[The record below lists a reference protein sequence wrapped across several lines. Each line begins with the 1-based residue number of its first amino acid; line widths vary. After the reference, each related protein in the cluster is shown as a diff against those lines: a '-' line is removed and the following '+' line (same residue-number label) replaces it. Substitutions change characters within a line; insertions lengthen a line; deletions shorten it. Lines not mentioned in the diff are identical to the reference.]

1 MFNECSIKAAEAKK
15 QCLPLPSHYCQHQ
28 SEGTFELIM
37 NVSFFDKF
45 VLRLTVDNLSND
57 SRLHLSEK
65 KQILSSSLQQKKNWK
80 QKPSSISETSLKS
93 ALINWF
99 YMHVSVT
106 ARLASFWPTFSFC
119 LFLIIKK
126 RSIKHNRSEH
136 SAAYWPHLM
145 SPAVTYK
152 QTGFCPTVL
161 TYSLHQTQLVLVT
174 HWHYRHHPQL
184 PFHTLN

>member
-65 KQILSSSLQQKKNWK
+65 KQILPPVCSKKK
-80 QKPSSISETSLKS
+80 KLEAET
-93 ALINWF
+93 F
-99 YMHVSVT
+99 
-106 ARLASFWPTFSFC
+106 
-119 LFLIIKK
+119 
-126 RSIKHNRSEH
+126 KH
-136 SAAYWPHLM
+136 
-145 SPAVTYK
+145 
-152 QTGFCPTVL
+152 Q
-161 TYSLHQTQLVLVT
+161 
-174 HWHYRHHPQL
+174 
-184 PFHTLN
+184 